1 MQENTTE
8 PRLQRALNLRDL
20 VLLNIAKSRA
30 SVWVVAALGFGIT
43 LFSTL
48 ISVVPTR
55 EVENKGLFV
64 AKVVGG
70 AALLIAAGL
79 IVYYA
84 RRGKAAP
91 LLRP

>member
-1 MQENTTE
+1 MTTRSWDTGGE
-8 PRLQRALNLRDL
+8 GMIPIFQ
-20 VLLNIAKSRA
+20 KSMA
-30 SVWVVAALGFGIT
+30 SVWVVAALGFGST

-48 ISVVPTR
+48 ISVVCTR

-84 RRGKAAP
+84 RRRKAAP